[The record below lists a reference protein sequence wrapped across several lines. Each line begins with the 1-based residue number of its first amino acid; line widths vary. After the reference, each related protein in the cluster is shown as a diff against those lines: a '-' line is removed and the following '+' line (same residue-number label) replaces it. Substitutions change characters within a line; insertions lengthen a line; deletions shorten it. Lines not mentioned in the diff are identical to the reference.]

1 MIEYKKKYKKFNDNN
16 NLSLEVNKKNLR
28 VFETLENISDLFFN
42 IKFKNNNKYLDLGS
56 GNGSFVNFLK
66 SKNYDCLGY
75 DIDQLNFEEDVFP
88 NEDETFDFII
98 CNSVIEHVKNDFF
111 LS

>member
-56 GNGSFVNFLK
+56 GNASL
-66 SKNYDCLGY
+66 
-75 DIDQLNFEEDVFP
+75 
-88 NEDETFDFII
+88 
-98 CNSVIEHVKNDFF
+98 
-111 LS
+111 